1 MWFFSSLATLLLFN
15 QTPSGKYLGS
25 KSLFGETIQANV
37 NFKDPSNLDITIS
50 GDFVL
55 NCADES
61 YSVTNNQIV
70 LDDIDIVGDCAHD
83 ALVDNNIIIQSIAY
97 DSSRN
102 DITLTVV
109 YSVLHLDIVLTHE
122 NAHVDPINIY

>member
-1 MWFFSSLATLLLFN
+1 MRFFSVLATLLLTN
-15 QTPSGKYLGS
+15 QTPVGKYLGT
-25 KSLFGETIQANV
+25 KTLFGETIQAIV
-37 NFKDPSNLDITIS
+37 NFKDPSNLDISIS

-61 YSVTNNQIV
+61 YSITNNQIV

>member
-37 NFKDPSNLDITIS
+37 NFKDTSNLDISIS

-83 ALVDNNIIIQSIAY
+83 ALVDNNIVIQSIAY

-109 YSVLHLDIVLTHE
+109 YSVLHLDIVLKHE
-122 NAHVDPINIY
+122 NAHVDPIYIY

>member
-1 MWFFSSLATLLLFN
+1 MRFFSVLATLLLTN
-15 QTPSGKYLGS
+15 QTPVGKYLGI
-25 KSLFGETIQANV
+25 KTLFGETIQANV
-37 NFKDPSNLDITIS
+37 NFKDPSSLDISIS

-61 YSVTNNQIV
+61 YSITNNQIV